1 MLLALDIGNTDLKI
15 GIFDR
20 DQLRATWRI
29 SSDRRRST
37 DEYAVTLLNLLRLH
51 HIDPR
56 DVRGAAIASVV
67 PPLTPR
73 FDELCRR
80 YFKTQ
85 PLIVGA
91 GVKTGMRIL
100 YDSPRD
106 VGADRVV
113 GAVAA
118 SKLYGPPPLIIVELG
133 TTTVFDAVNRE
144 GDYLGGAIAPG
155 IESAAD
161 VLFER
166 ASQLRRIELDFPP
179 AVIGRNTVHAMQ
191 AGVMYGYVCLVEG
204 MIRRFQA
211 ELGGD
216 ARVIASGGW
225 AQTFA
230 RQIPAIEIV
239 DPNLVLTG
247 LRLLYEVNRER
258 EA

>member
-1 MLLALDIGNTDLKI
+1 MLLAIDIGNTDVKI
-15 GIFDR
+15 GAFEGDR
-20 DQLRATWRI
+20 LRATWRLAT
-29 SSDRRRST
+29 DRRRSA
-37 DEYAVTLLNLLRLH
+37 DEYAVMLINLLKMEA
-51 HIDPR
+51 IDPQAIQ
-56 DVRGAAIASVV
+56 DAAIASVV

-73 FDELCRR
+73 FAELCRR
-80 YFKTQ
+80 YFRSQ

-91 GVKTGMRIL
+91 GTKTGLRIL

-118 SKLYGPPPLIIVELG
+118 LKLYGPPPLIIIELG

-166 ASQLRRIELDFPP
+166 ASQLRRIELDFPKD
-179 AVIGRNTVHAMQ
+179 VIGRNTVHAMQ
-191 AGVMYGYVCLVEG
+191 SGVMYGYVGLVEG
-204 MIRRFQA
+204 LVRRFQA
-211 ELGGD
+211 ALGGE

-225 AQTFA
+225 AQAFA
-230 RQIPAIEIV
+230 HQIPAIEVV
-239 DPNLVLTG
+239 DPHLVLTG
-247 LRLLYEVNRER
+247 LRLIYEANR
-258 EA
+258 